1 MYVRSIQNIVLLH
14 IHETNPYLMT
24 PPLPHTHNS
33 DFKETRKTILIILI
47 ISSRNIYFFEINTE

>member
-14 IHETNPYLMT
+14 IHETHPYLMKKK
-24 PPLPHTHNS
+24 PHIS

>member
-14 IHETNPYLMT
+14 IHETRPYLMKKN
-24 PPLPHTHNS
+24 PHIS